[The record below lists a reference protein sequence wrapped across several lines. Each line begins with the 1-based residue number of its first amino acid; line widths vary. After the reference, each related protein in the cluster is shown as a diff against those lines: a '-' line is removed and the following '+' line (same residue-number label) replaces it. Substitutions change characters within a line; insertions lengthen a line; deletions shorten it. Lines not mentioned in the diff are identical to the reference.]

1 MQHGSRSLRY
11 NWRTQA
17 KATTKET
24 VIKQHFANLLSADP
38 LFLRCKCRPGSFS
51 FAGRLMQW
59 RSPLLPNPSL
69 FYHQILIIT
78 ISITLYDYL
87 VPPERFSAIS
97 YPPTIGVTSCVSS
110 TIIRV
115 QLLVPKVFPAFNID
129 GIGFQRL
136 RYHIDLHDC
145 KVIGLRWLQR
155 PTCCTIKRGGIS

>member
-1 MQHGSRSLRY
+1 MEIALASEPF
-11 NWRTQA
+11 T
-17 KATTKET
+17 
-24 VIKQHFANLLSADP
+24 
-38 LFLRCKCRPGSFS
+38 
-51 FAGRLMQW
+51 
-59 RSPLLPNPSL
+59 

-87 VPPERFSAIS
+87 PERFSAIS

-115 QLLVPKVFPAFNID
+115 QLLVPKVFPAFKID

-145 KVIGLRWLQR
+145 KVIGLRWLQEANLLYDKGEASADVAWK
-155 PTCCTIKRGGIS
+155 TMSLGS